1 MGGRGAG
8 WVVAQFALMA
18 AVIAAGFV
26 PPDWPGEARQARL
39 ALAIVLI
46 GLGAGFSIW
55 AGRELGRAL
64 TPFPKPNPTGLVT
77 TGPFA
82 VVRHPIYLGL
92 LGVFVGYSL
101 LAGVLC
107 LVATAA
113 LAGLWLGKTRVEER
127 LLAAVYGDYRTYCAR
142 VRWRILPHVY

>member
-1 MGGRGAG
+1 MSGRGAG

-26 PPDWPGEARQARL
+26 PPEWSGEARQVRL
-39 ALAIVLI
+39 ALAIGLI
-46 GLGAGFSIW
+46 GTGATFSIW

-77 TGPFA
+77 TGAFA

-101 LAGVLC
+101 LAGALA
-107 LVATAA
+107 LVVTAG
-113 LAGLWLGKTRVEER
+113 LAGLWLGKARVEER
-127 LLAAVYGDYRTYCAR
+127 LLADVYGDYHAYCAR
-142 VRWRILPHVY
+142 VRWRIVPYVY